1 MEEEGYRDEEDWGM
15 NDVVGIGLSL
25 TLGAVRM
32 TAREQLV
39 LEAVN

>member
-1 MEEEGYRDEEDWGM
+1 MAEEGYRDEEDWGM
-15 NDVVGIGLSL
+15 IWVELGCCLR
-25 TLGAVRM
+25 LGAVRM